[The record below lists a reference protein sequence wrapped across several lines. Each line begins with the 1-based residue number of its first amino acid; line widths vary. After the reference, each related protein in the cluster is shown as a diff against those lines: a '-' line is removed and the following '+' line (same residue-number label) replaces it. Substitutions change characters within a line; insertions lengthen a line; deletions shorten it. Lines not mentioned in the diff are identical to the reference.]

1 MSEEDN
7 LEQVYQ
13 DLCRSR
19 SDIDTQYIREKLTEK
34 EMEAKLRAR
43 DSIHK
48 ALANDIILA
57 RHWLSALGNKSAH
70 ESRKRK
76 QSENDNT
83 KSPAGESEEHWQEY
97 LVEFL
102 DEPGSWDDPFKHKY
116 GLEIEGSIEQLLQRT
131 ARRLESDSYRLLRLL
146 TCLAGRDQELKDTD
160 VEWLVPYLETQLQL
174 LRGDYKR
181 DRDEEKEY
189 MENDLDYLAY
199 RHMREQERLERED
212 RVLTGQPL
220 VTFNTPHF
228 GESSQPPTKRRRIDE
243 EVLRDS
249 IDSNISPID
258 PVPHAYVN
266 WDEPQQIEVDDESIA
281 GKIKEE
287 SIDCKCGC
295 HKDLGKIEK
304 YDPRYSTKVRELATE
319 IIGGRKETA
328 KDLQKS
334 LAIGKRLLTEKTAIE
349 ENSKEA
355 TGRLQR
361 ELELRKVS
369 EEQILALKCELRRE
383 DTLEQ
388 TFVNSDPILEN
399 VRSERA
405 FQLKRFR
412 LVAQLKEFEGWWHKM
427 RKEEEEH
434 GMNEEESRIHEGHYE
449 LMNKFRKDLKDLE
462 NERERVWLEFV
473 GGLDG
478 LNQGEIAIWKELR
491 GVRNA
496 GPPRG
501 TNLKPGC
508 GPECLYCVVDGC
520 EGCFGYRGEY
530 EKPWLEV

>member
-7 LEQVYQ
+7 VEQVYQ

-19 SDIDTQYIREKLTEK
+19 SDIDTQYIQEKLTKK

-57 RHWLSALGNKSAH
+57 RHWYSALANKSAH

-76 QSENDNT
+76 QRDDDAT
-83 KSPAGESEEHWQEY
+83 ISPLDESEKHWQEY
-97 LVEFL
+97 LVDFL
-102 DEPGSWDDPFKHKY
+102 EKPGSWDEPFKHKY

-131 ARRLESDSYRLLRLL
+131 ARRLESDSYRLMRLL
-146 TCLAGRDQELKDTD
+146 TCLAGRDEELKDTD

-174 LRGDYKR
+174 LQGEYKR
-181 DRDEEKEY
+181 DQDEEKEY

-199 RHMREQERLERED
+199 RHMREKERMEKED
-212 RVLTGQPL
+212 RALTGQPL
-220 VTFNTPHF
+220 ISCNTPDF
-228 GESSQPPTKRRRIDE
+228 ELSQSPAKRRRVDKK
-243 EVLRDS
+243 VLRES
-249 IDSNISPID
+249 VDSNISPID
-258 PVPHAYVN
+258 PNPYTAAYIN
-266 WDEPQQIEVDDESIA
+266 WDEPDQMEVDNGSLA
-281 GKIKEE
+281 GRIKQE
-287 SIDCKCGC
+287 SIDQKE
-295 HKDLGKIEK
+295 LRIT
-304 YDPRYSTKVRELATE
+304 PRTERFSPTYNTRLRELATK
-319 IIGGRKETA
+319 IIAGRKETA
-328 KDLQKS
+328 GRLQQS
-334 LAIGKRLLTEKTAIE
+334 LVAGKKLLTEKSTVKEKLNETTA
-349 ENSKEA
+349 
-355 TGRLQR
+355 RLQR

-369 EEQILALKCELRRE
+369 EEEILALKRELRRE
-383 DTLEQ
+383 DTLEKK
-388 TFVNSDPILEN
+388 FVNSDPILQN

-412 LVAQLKEFEGWWHKM
+412 LVAQIKEFEKWWDKM
-427 RKEEEEH
+427 RREEEEH
-434 GMNEEESRIHEGHYE
+434 GMSEEESRIHEGHSE
-449 LMNKFRKDLKDLE
+449 LMNKFKKDQENLE

-491 GVRNA
+491 GVRNS

-501 TNLKPGC
+501 TALKSGSD
-508 GPECLYCVVDGC
+508 CLYCVVDGC